1 VNQLYR
7 HSAIL
12 CIIILYCSCS
22 VKRFIPAGEKL
33 YNGAKVKVELA
44 PEIKERES
52 SFGKKLARITTPERN
67 RMFLGG
73 PNRVWW
79 WYVIGTPKKE
89 KGFKAWL
96 RKKLGEAP
104 VFVSDVNLALNTENI
119 EAYLA
124 NHGHFNSKA
133 SGDTIISGYK
143 GKAVYQATV
152 ERPYTIAYMG
162 WRLDSSGLSR
172 AILGLPLED
181 SVLKKGDQYDADKIK
196 AEANRVTT
204 LLKNKGYYYFKS
216 EDIITYVDTNHNNY
230 TASLYFSIQ
239 PQTPPR
245 DKVPFTINK
254 IFAVVADAG
263 LKTFPDSSLHD
274 LTQQHGI
281 YIMDSAKNF
290 KPQLFPRAIS
300 LKTGNLYSLPEQ
312 NKSLSRLNSYG
323 TFKFIRSEFK
333 RVGNDDN
340 NNLLNAY
347 YYTTAFQKKKLQ
359 FELGGFARSNNY
371 MGAEISAT
379 WKHRNLFRGAEILSI
394 KATSSLEIAV
404 NDSLQQNNNWRVGG
418 EASLLFPKFLAPG
431 FKRARFAYI
440 PKTRF
445 LVSYDWLRKQELYSQ
460 YYLHFRYE
468 LNWSDTVTKDYR
480 LVPLSLT
487 FYRTDEATDLFKS
500 LRDTNQTL
508 EYPIPSNFIPSTSFH
523 YRVTNV
529 STNKRNI
536 YNWYASI
543 ETAGTLLG
551 WIKGNDGPFTTKFGN
566 AFLSQFVRAEIDF
579 RYTRKLGNDLF
590 WANRFLIGV
599 GYPYGNSV
607 FLPFPRQFIIG
618 GANSLRGFV
627 PKHLGP
633 GSTTATDVQQSAYP
647 QIGGDYKLEMNSEFR
662 FPFVRRLKGAVFI
675 DAGNI
680 WMKDTLLYGPAGK
693 LSNNFYKE
701 IAIDGGLGIRLDISL
716 LILRADL
723 GTPFYKPWLPEGERW
738 VFQKISLGSREWRN
752 ENLVWNVAI
761 GYPF

>member
-1 VNQLYR
+1 M
-7 HSAIL
+7 
-12 CIIILYCSCS
+12 
-22 VKRFIPAGEKL
+22 PAGEKL

-44 PEIKERES
+44 PEIKAREF
-52 SFGKKLARITTPERN
+52 SFAKKLAGITTPERN
-67 RMFLGG
+67 RMFLGN

-79 WYVIGTPKKE
+79 WYVIGDSKKE

-96 RKKLGEAP
+96 RKKLGEPP

-133 SGDTIISGYK
+133 TGDTISSGYK
-143 GKAVYQATV
+143 GKAVYHATV
-152 ERPYTIAYMG
+152 ERPYTISYMG
-162 WRLDSSGLSR
+162 WRLDSNDLSR
-172 AILGLPLED
+172 AIVGLPLED
-181 SVLKKGDQYDADKIK
+181 SVLRKGDQYDADKIK
-196 AEANRVTT
+196 AEANRTT
-204 LLKNKGYYYFKS
+204 TWLKNKGYYYFKA

-230 TASLYFSIQ
+230 AASLYFAIE
-239 PQTPPR
+239 PETPPR
-245 DKVPFTINK
+245 DKVPYTINK
-254 IFAVVADAG
+254 VFAVVADAG
-263 LKTFPDSSLHD
+263 LQTFPDSSLNA
-274 LTQQHGI
+274 LPQQHGI
-281 YIMDSAKNF
+281 YIMDSARNF
-290 KPQLFPRAIS
+290 KPRLFPGAIS
-300 LKTGNLYSLPEQ
+300 LQTGSLYSLPEQ

-333 RVGNDDN
+333 RVGNDDHD
-340 NNLLNAY
+340 NLLNAY

-371 MGAEISAT
+371 MGAELSAT

-394 KATSSLEIAV
+394 KATSSLEVAV

-418 EASLLFPKFLAPG
+418 EASLLFPKFLVPG

-445 LVSYDWLRKQELYSQ
+445 VVSYDWVRKQELYSQ

-500 LRDTNQTL
+500 LSDTNQTL

-536 YNWYASI
+536 YNWYTSF

-566 AFLSQFVRAEIDF
+566 AYLSQFVRAEIDF
-579 RYTRKLGNDLF
+579 RYTRKLSNDLF
-590 WANRFLIGV
+590 WANRFLVGV

-633 GSTTATDVQQSAYP
+633 GSTTATDLQQSTYP
-647 QIGGDYKLEMNSEFR
+647 QIGGDYKLEMNTEFR
-662 FPFVRRLKGAVFI
+662 FPLIRRLKGAVFI

-693 LSNNFYKE
+693 LSKNFYKE
-701 IAIDGGLGIRLDISL
+701 IAMNGGFGIRLDISL

-723 GTPFYKPWLPEGERW
+723 GMPFYKPWLPEGERW
-738 VFQKISLGSREWRN
+738 VFRKISLGSKEWRR

>member
-1 VNQLYR
+1 MNQLYR
-7 HSAIL
+7 HSTIL

-22 VKRFIPAGEKL
+22 VKRYLPAGEKL

-44 PEIKERES
+44 TEIKARES
-52 SFGKKLARITTPERN
+52 SFGKKLAGITTPDRN
-67 RMFLGG
+67 RMFLGS

-79 WYVIGTPKKE
+79 WYVIGKPKKE

-104 VFVSDVNLALNTENI
+104 VFMSDVNLALNAENI

-133 SGDTIISGYK
+133 TGDTIISGYK
-143 GKAVYQATV
+143 GKAVYHATV
-152 ERPYTIAYMG
+152 ERPYMIASMG
-162 WRLDSSGLSR
+162 WRLDTSGLSK
-172 AILGLPLED
+172 AIVGLPLED
-181 SVLKKGDQYDADKIK
+181 SVLKKGDQYDVDKIK
-196 AEANRVTT
+196 AEANRITT
-204 LLKNKGYYYFKS
+204 WLKNRGYYYFKP

-230 TASLYFSIQ
+230 TASLHFGIQ
-239 PQTPPR
+239 AETPHR

-263 LKTFPDSSLHD
+263 LQTFPDSLLHA
-274 LTQQHGI
+274 LPEQHGI
-281 YIMDSAKNF
+281 YIMDSARNF
-290 KPQLFPRAIS
+290 KPRLFPRAIS
-300 LKTGNLYSLPEQ
+300 LQTGSLYSLPEQ

-323 TFKFIRSEFK
+323 TFKFIRSDFK
-333 RVGNDDN
+333 RVGNDN
-340 NNLLNAY
+340 NDNLLNAY

-371 MGAEISAT
+371 MGAELSAT
-379 WKHRNLFRGAEILSI
+379 WKHRNLFRGAEILAI
-394 KATSSLEIAV
+394 KATSSFEVAV

-418 EASLLFPKFLAPG
+418 EVSLLIPKFLAPG
-431 FKRARFAYI
+431 FKGTRFAYI

-468 LNWSDTVTKDYR
+468 LNWSDTITKDYR

-487 FYRTDEATDLFKS
+487 FYRTDEATDLFQAIS
-500 LRDTNQTL
+500 DTSQTL
-508 EYPIPSNFIPSTSFH
+508 SYPIPANFIPSTSFH
-523 YRVTNV
+523 YRVTNI
-529 STNKRNI
+529 SGNKRNI
-536 YNWYASI
+536 FNWYTSI
-543 ETAGTLLG
+543 ETAGTLFGL
-551 WIKGNDGPFTTKFGN
+551 IKGNDGPFTTKFGN
-566 AFLSQFVRAEIDF
+566 AYLSQFVRAEIDF

-590 WANRFLIGV
+590 WANRFLIGAS
-599 GYPYGNSV
+599 YPYGNSL

-627 PKHLGP
+627 PRDLGP
-633 GSTTATDVQQSAYP
+633 GSTTATELQQSTYP
-647 QIGGDYKLEMNSEFR
+647 QIGGDYKLEMNTEFR
-662 FPFVRRLKGAVFI
+662 FPFIRRLKGAVFI

-693 LSNNFYKE
+693 LSKEFIKE
-701 IAIDGGLGIRLDISL
+701 IAIDGGLGIRLDVSL
-716 LILRADL
+716 LILRVDL
-723 GTPFYKPWLPEGERW
+723 GMPFYKPWLPEGDRW
-738 VFQKISLGSREWRN
+738 VFREISLGNKDWRK
-752 ENLVWNVAI
+752 ENLVVNVAI

>member
-1 VNQLYR
+1 L
-7 HSAIL
+7 
-12 CIIILYCSCS
+12 
-22 VKRFIPAGEKL
+22 PAGEKL
-33 YNGAKVKVELA
+33 YDGAKVKVELA
-44 PEIKERES
+44 PEIKAREF
-52 SFGKKLARITTPERN
+52 SFGKKLAGITTPERN
-67 RMFLGG
+67 RMFLGN

-79 WYVIGTPKKE
+79 WYVIGQPKKE

-133 SGDTIISGYK
+133 TGDTISSGYK
-143 GKAVYQATV
+143 GKAVYHATV
-152 ERPYTIAYMG
+152 KRPYTISYMV
-162 WRLDSSGLSR
+162 WRLDSSDLSR
-172 AILGLPLED
+172 AIAGLPLED
-181 SVLKKGDQYDADKIK
+181 SVLEKGDQYDADKIK
-196 AEANRVTT
+196 AEANRITT
-204 LLKNKGYYYFKS
+204 WLKNKGYYYFKP

-230 TASLYFSIQ
+230 TASLYFAIE
-239 PQTPPR
+239 PETPPR
-245 DKVPFTINK
+245 DKVPYTINK
-254 IFAVVADAG
+254 VFAVVADAG
-263 LKTFPDSSLHD
+263 LRTFPDSSLHT
-274 LTQQHGI
+274 LPQQHGI
-281 YIMDSAKNF
+281 YIMDSARNF
-290 KPQLFPRAIS
+290 KPKLFPRAIS
-300 LKTGNLYSLPEQ
+300 LQTGSLYSLPEQ

-333 RVGNDDN
+333 RVGNDDHD
-340 NNLLNAY
+340 NLLNAY

-371 MGAEISAT
+371 MGAELSAT

-394 KATSSLEIAV
+394 KATSSLEVAV

-418 EASLLFPKFLAPG
+418 EASLLFPKFLVPG

-445 LVSYDWLRKQELYSQ
+445 VVSYDWVRKQELYSQ

-500 LRDTNQTL
+500 LSDTNQTL

-536 YNWYASI
+536 YNWYTSF

-566 AFLSQFVRAEIDF
+566 AYLSQFVRAEIDF
-579 RYTRKLGNDLF
+579 RYTRKLSNDLF
-590 WANRFLIGV
+590 WANRFLIGA

-633 GSTTATDVQQSAYP
+633 GSTKATDLQQSTYP

-662 FPFVRRLKGAVFI
+662 FPLIRRLKGAVFI

-693 LSNNFYKE
+693 LSKNFYKE
-701 IAIDGGLGIRLDISL
+701 IAMNGGFGIRLDISL

-723 GTPFYKPWLPEGERW
+723 GMPFYKPWLHEGERW
-738 VFQKISLGSREWRN
+738 VFRKISLGSKDWRK